1 MKRRSEAGFTLIES
15 LIVFSIVLVISTA
28 AIFSI
33 RPMAASLLEQ
43 QFFSQLETDLLNA
56 QTYAIS
62 HQKVIRVHIQPEQ
75 HMYYILRSGDEI
87 LIKRE
92 YSKDIT
98 IQKGSMDLYFSFL
111 SNGNINQFGRFYI
124 YLDEKTYSLTFL
136 IGRGRF
142 YVTEM

>member
-1 MKRRSEAGFTLIES
+1 MKIGTEAGFTLIES
-15 LIVFSIVLVISTA
+15 LIVFSIVLIISTA

-33 RPMAASLLEQ
+33 RPMAASLLEK
-43 QFFSQLETDLLNA
+43 QFFSQLETDLLYA
-56 QTYAIS
+56 QAYAIS
-62 HQKVIRVHIQPEQ
+62 HQKIVRVHIQPEK
-75 HMYYILRSGDEI
+75 HMYYILRSGEEV
-87 LIKRE
+87 LVERQ
-92 YSKDIT
+92 YSKDII

-124 YLDEKTYSLTFL
+124 YQDEKAFSMTFL